1 VLWVVGDLH
10 GCAGPLERLL
20 SEIRFDP
27 GRDTLWCAGD
37 LVNTGPASVE
47 TLEIL
52 ASVRARSVLGNHD
65 VYAVRAARGWTER
78 RPDRLDALLAHPDR
92 DRWIDWLAA
101 LPLLAR
107 LPAPD
112 GESGTLLVHAG
123 FDPGWDDPVAT
134 LEAVDAEARG
144 ETWFSRPEVAFATRV
159 RCCTR
164 GGERSRE
171 TGPPS
176 ACPPPFH
183 PWDAWWTGPE
193 RVVHGHWAR
202 RGHYRLGRSVGLD
215 SGCVYGG
222 PLTAWNV
229 EEDRVVQVPGQTRRM
244 YS

>member
-1 VLWVVGDLH
+1 MLWVVGDLH
-10 GCAGPLERLL
+10 GCAEPLERLL
-20 SEIRFDP
+20 GEIRFDT
-27 GRDTLWCAGD
+27 GRDTLWCVGD
-37 LVNTGPASVE
+37 LVNTGPAPVE
-47 TLEIL
+47 TLELL

-65 VYAVRAARGWTER
+65 VYAVRAARGWIER
-78 RPDRLDALLAHPDR
+78 RTDRLDALFAHPDR

-101 LPLLAR
+101 LPLVAR
-107 LPAPD
+107 FPAPA
-112 GESGTLLVHAG
+112 GRPGMVLVHAG
-123 FDPGWDDPVAT
+123 FDPGWKDPVGR
-134 LEAVDAEARG
+134 LEAVESAPRDEA
-144 ETWFSRPEVAFATRV
+144 WYSLPEVAFATRV

-176 ACPPPFH
+176 ACLPPFH
-183 PWDAWWTGPE
+183 PWDSWWEGPE

-202 RGHYRLGRSVGLD
+202 RGHYRLGHSIGLD

-222 PLTAWNV
+222 PLTAWSL